1 MGFAVNGNLHDF
13 YSNPEFSQAL
23 LESTAGVALQR
34 GNRKTATWAALC
46 AFVKHP
52 GLWRPGL
59 RWLGKTLWSARRDLW
74 AARGR
79 VHKLSFVVHNFMD
92 AAGLDQ
98 ERVHS
103 CVFMVAT
110 ATGMLS
116 MCVHNAKR
124 DDYILRDA
132 NSPPAGSDPVTTY
145 PLKYLKGRSRERA
158 MRLRASAHAG

>member
-1 MGFAVNGNLHDF
+1 
-13 YSNPEFSQAL
+13 
-23 LESTAGVALQR
+23 
-34 GNRKTATWAALC
+34 
-46 AFVKHP
+46 
-52 GLWRPGL
+52 
-59 RWLGKTLWSARRDLW
+59 
-74 AARGR
+74 
-79 VHKLSFVVHNFMD
+79 
-92 AAGLDQ
+92 
-98 ERVHS
+98 
-103 CVFMVAT
+103 MVAT